1 MLDTPLLSVFL
12 VALLSVSILSSFSS
26 SEGSTGTL
34 TTVTVFSLYVFVVGL
49 AADSGD
55 TPTCFLLVGLWFGVL
70 VGPFGNPDLPPPS
83 SLRLFY
89 LTLLTRLAAPFS
101 ITSYQ

>member
-55 TPTCFLLVGLWFGVL
+55 TLTFCLLVGMWVCVL
-70 VGPFGNPDLPPPS
+70 VGPFGNPALPPPL
-83 SLRLFY
+83 SLRLFFLDY
-89 LTLLTRLAAPFS
+89 
-101 ITSYQ
+101 IN